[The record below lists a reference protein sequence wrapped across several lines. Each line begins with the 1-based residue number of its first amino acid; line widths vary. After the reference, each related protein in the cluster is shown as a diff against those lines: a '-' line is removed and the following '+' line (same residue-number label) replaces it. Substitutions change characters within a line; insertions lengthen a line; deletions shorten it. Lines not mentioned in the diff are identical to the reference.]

1 MRQVNDMGKKD
12 RCYLC
17 GAKLQNGYCKECGL
31 DNRRSQKIRYR
42 LNESNATK
50 KNDSFEE
57 MAEEQRETETR
68 NIQKHKAAQQRAW
81 SKTGGAGQW
90 KKAGTRQTMQKGTAG
105 GGFRLER
112 ALNFEKKKNMNGEKG
127 ISRKTAA
134 FMIGGIGFVV
144 LMIALMYSAMEADL
158 SYYGETNMTVEYSE
172 ESGSG
177 FSEPEESGDLVASE
191 DPMTYEFVSRELDES
206 GDTYIEELEYGEYIV
221 GSQIPEG
228 TYTIRLKEGSGYVN
242 VDDAENTIYLW
253 QDFGTDTEYDELL
266 EWQDVRLYEGAIVEI
281 SDTVTLEFSSEN
293 AQTSDLKMKE
303 NPNGEECAFSLETE
317 DKIVAGK
324 DFEPG
329 VYDVSIP
336 EWDGRGV
343 LYLKVKT
350 TDPYDEDG
358 YYETSIWLDGGESG
372 KTYHNLYLSD
382 DAEIYIE
389 GEPAEFTPSEK
400 IADIDYKEYYEKYR

>member
-57 MAEEQRETETR
+57 MAEEQRETENS
-68 NIQKHKAAQQRAW
+68 NIQKYKAKQKRAW
-81 SKTGGAGQW
+81 SKPGSAGQW
-90 KKAGTRQTMQKGTAG
+90 KKAGTRQTTQRGTAG
-105 GGFRLER
+105 GGFRLE
-112 ALNFEKKKNMNGEKG
+112 KKTKNPVPGKN

-177 FSEPEESGDLVASE
+177 FSESDESGALVASE
-191 DPMTYEFVSRELDES
+191 DPHSYEFVSRELDES
-206 GDTYIEELEYGEYIV
+206 GDTYIEKLEYGEYIV

-228 TYTIRLKEGSGYVN
+228 IYTIRLKE
-242 VDDAENTIYLW
+242 
-253 QDFGTDTEYDELL
+253 
-266 EWQDVRLYEGAIVEI
+266 
-281 SDTVTLEFSSEN
+281 
-293 AQTSDLKMKE
+293 
-303 NPNGEECAFSLETE
+303 
-317 DKIVAGK
+317 
-324 DFEPG
+324 
-329 VYDVSIP
+329 
-336 EWDGRGV
+336 
-343 LYLKVKT
+343 
-350 TDPYDEDG
+350 
-358 YYETSIWLDGGESG
+358 
-372 KTYHNLYLSD
+372 
-382 DAEIYIE
+382 
-389 GEPAEFTPSEK
+389 
-400 IADIDYKEYYEKYR
+400 

>member
-42 LNESNATK
+42 LNEGNATK

-57 MAEEQRETETR
+57 MAEEQRETENS
-68 NIQKHKAAQQRAW
+68 NIQKYKAKQKRAW

-177 FSEPEESGDLVASE
+177 FSESDESGALVASE
-191 DPMTYEFVSRELDES
+191 DPHSYEFVSRELDES

-228 TYTIRLKEGSGYVN
+228 IYTIRLKEGSGYVN

-253 QDFGTDTEYDELL
+253 QDFGTDTKYDELL

-281 SDTVTLEFSSEN
+281 SDNVTLEFSSEN

-303 NPNGEECAFSLETE
+303 NPNVEECAFSLETE

-336 EWDGRGV
+336 EWNGWGV

-382 DAEIYIE
+382 GAEIYIE
-389 GEPAEFTPSEK
+389 GDPAEFVPSEK
-400 IADIDYKEYYEKYR
+400 IADIDYKEYYEKYH

>member
-303 NPNGEECAFSLETE
+303 NPNGEECAFSLETA

-336 EWDGRGV
+336 EWDGWGV